1 MELALGSWPWS
12 PVLKVNTSW
21 IFFFALFKLIYFNFI
36 IQIFF
41 PTFLSMRL
49 SQSYAYDRG
58 LCEFTWFNM
67 VLLLFFK
74 NCFFFTVSFFN
85 IWLFGNP
92 DGLRSGSFTIFSL
105 FFLSVYLLL
114 LLFFLFILFKLLIEP
129 MTQVSN
135 FFTIS
140 FFFYLKKNCT
150 AHDRVWKTNLVYF

>member
-21 IFFFALFKLIYFNFI
+21 IFVFFCHFQINLFQFHHSN
-36 IQIFF
+36 FF

-74 NCFFFTVSFFN
+74 NCFFLQFYSSIFVCLVIQIISSLVLLLIFHCFFFVNLFIVVVFFCSYYLNYWLNQWLSSQTFLPYQSFF
-85 IWLFGNP
+85 
-92 DGLRSGSFTIFSL
+92 T
-105 FFLSVYLLL
+105 
-114 LLFFLFILFKLLIEP
+114 
-129 MTQVSN
+129 
-135 FFTIS
+135 
-140 FFFYLKKNCT
+140 
-150 AHDRVWKTNLVYF
+150 

>member
-1 MELALGSWPWS
+1 MFSYFFYFYFVLFYSLPSMELALGSWPWS

-21 IFFFALFKLIYFNFI
+21 IFVFFCPFQINLFQFHHSN
-36 IQIFF
+36 FF

-74 NCFFFTVSFFN
+74 NCFFFTVLFFN

-92 DGLRSGSFTIFSL
+92 DGLRSGSFTNFSL

-114 LLFFLFILFKLLIEP
+114 LLFFFVHII
-129 MTQVSN
+129 
-135 FFTIS
+135 
-140 FFFYLKKNCT
+140 
-150 AHDRVWKTNLVYF
+150 

>member
-1 MELALGSWPWS
+1 M
-12 PVLKVNTSW
+12 
-21 IFFFALFKLIYFNFI
+21 FFFVLFKLIYFNFI
-36 IQIFF
+36 IQFFF

-92 DGLRSGSFTIFSL
+92 DGLRSGSFTNFSL

-114 LLFFLFILFKLLIEP
+114 LLFFCSYYLNYWLNQWLKFFYHIILFLLKKKLHGSRQSVENKSSIFLNSYMLTKIK
-129 MTQVSN
+129 
-135 FFTIS
+135 
-140 FFFYLKKNCT
+140 FFYK
-150 AHDRVWKTNLVYF
+150 

>member
-21 IFFFALFKLIYFNFI
+21 IFVFFFALFKLIYFNFI

-92 DGLRSGSFTIFSL
+92 DGLRSGSFTNFSL

-114 LLFFLFILFKLLIEP
+114 LLFFCSYYLNYWLNQWLRSQMFLP
-129 MTQVSN
+129 YHS
-135 FFTIS
+135 FFT
-140 FFFYLKKNCT
+140 
-150 AHDRVWKTNLVYF
+150 